1 MKSFKEFLVENSG
14 PRVKR
19 VKVRFRNG
27 KAERNIKISNVP
39 GFKMDYGRS
48 LVRMS
53 ATEKIHRH
61 RGAMK
66 ARFKKKSKLTRA
78 LIKRSRTLRKRH
90 AIGL

>member
-1 MKSFKEFLVENSG
+1 MKSFKEFLAEHSG

-27 KAERNIKISNVP
+27 KAERNVKVSNTP

-53 ATEKIHRH
+53 STEKIHRH

-66 ARFKKKSKLTRA
+66 ARFKRRSKLTRA
-78 LIKRSRTLRKRH
+78 LVKRSRTLRKRH